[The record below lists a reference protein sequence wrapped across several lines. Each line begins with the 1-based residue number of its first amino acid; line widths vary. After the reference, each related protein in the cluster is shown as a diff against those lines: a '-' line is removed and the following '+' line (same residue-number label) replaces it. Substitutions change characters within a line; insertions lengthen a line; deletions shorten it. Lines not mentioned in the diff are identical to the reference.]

1 MMDFKNNIFNSFLD
15 YWAFFD
21 LNSFFT
27 TGNIIFE
34 ATNMFLIDFRLI
46 NGVKTYEATGGK
58 IIRNLSLYRAGRKCK
73 AADQM
78 SLPLLLSAIVQLK
91 EVPPYLY

>member
-27 TGNIIFE
+27 TGN
-34 ATNMFLIDFRLI
+34 
-46 NGVKTYEATGGK
+46 